1 MPITITVPEETTSGF
16 VVAADRKFDDLS
28 AVIRHGLPDSL
39 ADAVSRRVG
48 SPRLTITSYRA
59 TDSPWDLGDVV
70 GLDEEDAARAVKA
83 TCHIGVTS
91 ALPVGDLP
99 SGPHTARAIA
109 MAIAESVS
117 GVPVDLASNE
127 PLPIVPFER
136 LDEFLLADNWLGVA
150 LPPHRNSGDCTA
162 EEEDI
167 DGCACVDLTT
177 RGLHRFGLPELE
189 ITDVACPHSL
199 AALNVLRTT
208 AQRLL
213 PLGRHPGEHT
223 VPNELMLTST
233 DFATY
238 WGYSDP
244 MWDDGPLPIDLV
256 EVNPTR
262 LAIRPPID
270 FPGTLNEWLWDE
282 LPPILHELLSCEPDR
297 PEPN

>member
-1 MPITITVPEETTSGF
+1 M
-16 VVAADRKFDDLS
+16 
-28 AVIRHGLPDSL
+28 IRHGLPDPL
-39 ADAVSRRVG
+39 AAAVSQRLG
-48 SPRLTITSYRA
+48 SPRLTITSYPA
-59 TDSPWDLGDVV
+59 TDSPWDLSDVAGV
-70 GLDEEDAARAVKA
+70 DEDDAERAAKA
-83 TCHIGVTS
+83 TCHIDVTS
-91 ALPVGDLP
+91 VLPVGDLP
-99 SGPHTARAIA
+99 CGPHTARAIA
-109 MAIAESVS
+109 MAIAESVC

-127 PLPIVPFER
+127 PLPVIPLER
-136 LDEFLLADNWLGVA
+136 LDEFVLADNWLGVA
-150 LPPHRNSGDCTA
+150 LPPYRNSGNCTA

-213 PLGRHPGEHT
+213 PLGRHPGTHT
-223 VPNELMLTST
+223 VPNELMLTGT

-238 WGYSDP
+238 WGYGDP
-244 MWDDGPLPIDLV
+244 MWDDGPLPIDLM
-256 EVNPTR
+256 EANPAR